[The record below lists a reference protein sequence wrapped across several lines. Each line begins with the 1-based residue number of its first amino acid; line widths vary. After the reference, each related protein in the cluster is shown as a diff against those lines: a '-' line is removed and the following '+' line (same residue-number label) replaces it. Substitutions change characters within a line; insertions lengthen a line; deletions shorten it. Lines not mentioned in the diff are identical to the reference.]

1 MLFQQSGCPMD
12 VAASGKERQDV
23 ALLFPQRFEY
33 AAHDL
38 LRDRLCGVGFQVPVV
53 DRILPAQA

>member
-1 MLFQQSGCPMD
+1 MD